1 MGLYKGFFRVFISE
15 GSFCLPNA
23 SLGLLN
29 PFSWKNQKE
38 VERERHPTLAGLNRG
53 PGQRLTEPSSHVHG
67 VPAALLHG
75 QHPGS
80 EPPPLACSCVST
92 FVLTVLGPAGE
103 LLSWEPRPWP
113 APRGGRRGGDLC
125 SRRRPSIAFW
135 THILHM
141 FATFPSFTQTSDVS
155 EERSNDHRSPKELVF
170 PLYVSPSCIAPLY
183 GDPPRTAAEG
193 PVLATIPVDRARERA
208 TAVRSSRRSV
218 TV

>member
-67 VPAALLHG
+67 VPAALLHR
-75 QHPGS
+75 QHSSS

-92 FVLTVLGPAGE
+92 FVLTVLGLQVSCCPGSCAHG
-103 LLSWEPRPWP
+103 RP
-113 APRGGRRGGDLC
+113 PRGGRRGGDLC
-125 SRRRPSIAFW
+125 SRRRPSIVFW

-170 PLYVSPSCIAPLY
+170 PLYVSPSCIAPL
-183 GDPPRTAAEG
+183 
-193 PVLATIPVDRARERA
+193 
-208 TAVRSSRRSV
+208 
-218 TV
+218 

>member
-67 VPAALLHG
+67 VPAALLHR
-75 QHPGS
+75 QHSSS

-103 LLSWEPRPWP
+103 LLSWELRPRP
-113 APRGGRRGGDLC
+113 APTRGPPRWGPLLPTEAEHSVLDSYSSHVRNLPLLHTDLRCVRGTVKRSQEPKGAGISSLC
-125 SRRRPSIAFW
+125 FP
-135 THILHM
+135 ILHC
-141 FATFPSFTQTSDVS
+141 S
-155 EERSNDHRSPKELVF
+155 LV
-170 PLYVSPSCIAPLY
+170 
-183 GDPPRTAAEG
+183 R
-193 PVLATIPVDRARERA
+193 
-208 TAVRSSRRSV
+208 
-218 TV
+218 